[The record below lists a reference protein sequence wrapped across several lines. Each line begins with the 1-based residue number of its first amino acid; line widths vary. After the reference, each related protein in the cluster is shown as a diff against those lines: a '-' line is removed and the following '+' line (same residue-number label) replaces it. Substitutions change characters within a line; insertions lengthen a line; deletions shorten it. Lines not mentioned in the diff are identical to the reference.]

1 MNPRSLTF
9 LLLALAV
16 PRLLPAAPPPAL
28 AKHTVTGAGTFE
40 HGREVRAN
48 VDRATFHPIDHHFAL
63 SVSGRMGWVITG
75 QWVRQGNEIALTV
88 ANMNNNAAKGSG
100 EVRLSGRG
108 TLESVKLSGST
119 RGGAYRMRF
128 KSGEKAPPPSPAP
141 PNSVR
146 LGPSSSG
153 REPAPPVEEKPRD
166 SFDRSKRGTG
176 ALRFSGG
183 PLIPLTAGDVDLS
196 PSGRVKVR
204 VIGGGETHEFEGV
217 WGSGGDRSKLDLTL
231 HPSSGANGVVT
242 GTAQMD
248 RSGRALDRLELQ
260 GFRGDRSF
268 QLSFR
273 AGH

>member
-1 MNPRSLTF
+1 MNPRSFVIF
-9 LLLALAV
+9 LIAVAV
-16 PRLLPAAPPPAL
+16 PYLTHAAQPGAL
-28 AKHTVTGAGTFE
+28 AKHTVTGSGTFE
-40 HGREVRAN
+40 HGREVRAT

-75 QWVRQGNEIALTV
+75 QWVRQGNELVLTV
-88 ANMNNNAAKGSG
+88 ANMNNNPAKGAG
-100 EVRLSGRG
+100 EVRLGGRG

-119 RGGAYRMRF
+119 RGGTYRVRF
-128 KSGEKAPPPSPAP
+128 KSGEKAPPQSPAP
-141 PNSVR
+141 LNSVR
-146 LGPSSSG
+146 LGPPSSG
-153 REPAPPVEEKPRD
+153 QESSPPMEEKARD
-166 SFDRSKRGTG
+166 SFDRTKRGTG
-176 ALRFSGG
+176 ALRFSGA

-204 VIGGGETHEFEGV
+204 LIGGGETHEFEGV

-231 HPSSGANGVVT
+231 HPASGANGVVT
-242 GTAQMD
+242 GTAHMD
-248 RSGRALDRLELQ
+248 RTGRALDRLELQ